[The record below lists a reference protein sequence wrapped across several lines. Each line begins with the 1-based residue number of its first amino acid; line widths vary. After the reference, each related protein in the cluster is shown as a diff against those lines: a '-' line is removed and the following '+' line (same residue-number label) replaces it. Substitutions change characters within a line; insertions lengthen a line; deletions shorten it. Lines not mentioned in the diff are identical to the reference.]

1 MQAPMQPSSPRRPQV
16 YPSFGERRSISHDLA
31 RFSLD
36 LGPARPGVSLAAHT
50 VPYPSPP
57 MSHSPPPLHPLSPK
71 QDARRR
77 PSTSISIPQD
87 VRGLPGRAL
96 EQHSYSH
103 HDPQY
108 PHQLQQQQH
117 QGPVSATSSSADSE
131 HFPAPFPS
139 MNNHESPHT
148 HSSQL
153 PATSPGRRTPF
164 VSPPS
169 FPPPQLP
176 RRTKSHVASACV
188 NCKKAHLACD
198 GANSTKGSDTSV
210 TKHEGLAPE
219 TGSRDFDDH
228 ALGVSVSDT
237 CKDVQHKK
245 RGRPRLRDERTHS
258 FEVGQIGALQSHR
271 PENVSPLSSPTTRS
285 FRTGPHRV
293 LKSQPTDSH
302 RYNRRPSLTPRE
314 ETLGQSGSYFDDRPL
329 PRSRG
334 LNLPSPVPNATA
346 YLTTELV
353 VAKSSENVRE
363 LLGYSEH
370 ELNRVRSLYD
380 IVVPSDR
387 DKLYRLSRRIQ
398 DEVTEREPNYRPPV
412 SPDSLYSAIQNVNQA
427 DIPSA
432 THGSKDIQESLHLR
446 RPDGHF
452 LRTRIQ
458 INLAKTSV
466 FFVVVVFSLVT
477 GIPAPLQFNSS
488 QSSLGSQSRMYTPGP
503 QIPPP
508 PLTSPSF
515 LTPSQQRQLQGE
527 PQGPQSPYS
536 LHPSIALSSPMDSR
550 PRTLQSE
557 STFPSLAQY
566 ASAPSPASAGF
577 PSVRRPVSPVAS
589 APSSIYK
596 STALKNDLQ
605 LPPLQLKGI
614 TESSGGDGKTKNPSS
629 ASSDGTQASSTPRRE
644 RIGVQEM
651 LE

>member
-1 MQAPMQPSSPRRPQV
+1 MQAPMQSSPPRRPQV

-36 LGPARPGVSLAAHT
+36 LGPARPGASLAAHT

-71 QDARRR
+71 QDARQR

-87 VRGLPGRAL
+87 VRGLQGRAQ
-96 EQHSYSH
+96 EQHSYPH
-103 HDPQY
+103 HDPQ
-108 PHQLQQQQH
+108 HQQQHQHHQQHHQQH
-117 QGPVSATSSSADSE
+117 QGPVSTTSSSADSE
-131 HFPAPFPS
+131 HFPAPFPP
-139 MNNHESPHT
+139 MNNHESSHA

-164 VSPPS
+164 LSPPS
-169 FPPPQLP
+169 FLPPQLP
-176 RRTKSHVASACV
+176 RRTKSHVASACI

-198 GANSTKGSDTSV
+198 V
-210 TKHEGLAPE
+210 RRPCPRCVGL
-219 TGSRDFDDH
+219 GKQ
-228 ALGVSVSDT
+228 DT

-258 FEVGQIGALQSHR
+258 FEVGQMGALQAHR

-334 LNLPSPVPNATA
+334 LNLPSLVPNATA

-353 VAKSSENVRE
+353 VAKSSESVRE

-380 IVVPSDR
+380 IVLSSDR

-412 SPDSLYSAIQNVNQA
+412 SPDSLYSAIQSVNQA

-432 THGSKDIQESLHLR
+432 IHGSKDIQENLHLR

-466 FFVVVVFSLVT
+466 FFVV
-477 GIPAPLQFNSS
+477 
-488 QSSLGSQSRMYTPGP
+488 
-503 QIPPP
+503 
-508 PLTSPSF
+508 
-515 LTPSQQRQLQGE
+515 
-527 PQGPQSPYS
+527 
-536 LHPSIALSSPMDSR
+536 
-550 PRTLQSE
+550 
-557 STFPSLAQY
+557 
-566 ASAPSPASAGF
+566 
-577 PSVRRPVSPVAS
+577 
-589 APSSIYK
+589 
-596 STALKNDLQ
+596 
-605 LPPLQLKGI
+605 
-614 TESSGGDGKTKNPSS
+614 
-629 ASSDGTQASSTPRRE
+629 
-644 RIGVQEM
+644 
-651 LE
+651 